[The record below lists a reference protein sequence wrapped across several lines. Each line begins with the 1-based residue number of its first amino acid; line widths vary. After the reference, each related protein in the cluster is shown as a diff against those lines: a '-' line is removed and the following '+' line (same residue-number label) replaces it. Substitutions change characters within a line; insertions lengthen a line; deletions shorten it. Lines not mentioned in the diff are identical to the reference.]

1 MDPDSQQTIG
11 LNSVK
16 EEFSRLGAFRSPGM
30 KTWMNGVGAAAA
42 APLQSIFTQ
51 RRPAQLRSCPVVCNA
66 SKEHASAANLLWI
79 CKTNLAG
86 VLLAFVPHEAKDSA
100 LGIVF
105 HAVAGVK
112 QAGQK
117 AVCTVLRAFEIEH
130 VKLVARFEDAPRRT
144 QRLPFF
150 VGAPCFDHL

>member
-1 MDPDSQQTIG
+1 
-11 LNSVK
+11 
-16 EEFSRLGAFRSPGM
+16 
-30 KTWMNGVGAAAA
+30 MNGVGAAAA

-51 RRPAQLRSCPVVCNA
+51 CRPAQLRSCPAICNA
-66 SKEHASAANLLWI
+66 SQEHSSPADFLQI
-79 CKTNLAG
+79 CKTSL
-86 VLLAFVPHEAKDSA
+86 PHQANDSA

-112 QAGQK
+112 QAGEE
-117 AVCTVLRAFEIEH
+117 AMRAVLRAFEIEH

-150 VGAPCFDHL
+150 VGPPALTIFDNH